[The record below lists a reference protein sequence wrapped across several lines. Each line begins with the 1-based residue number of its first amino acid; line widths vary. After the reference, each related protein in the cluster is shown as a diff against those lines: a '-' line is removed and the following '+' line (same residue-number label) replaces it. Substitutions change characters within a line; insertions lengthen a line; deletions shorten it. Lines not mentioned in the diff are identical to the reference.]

1 MPELPEVETIVR
13 ALREGGRGGAPL
25 VSRKVQS
32 VRLLW
37 ARSLAVPDES
47 SFLERLPGQDII
59 DISRRGKYIVM
70 QLSQDFMLVH
80 LRMSGDLRV
89 DKLVDN
95 PDQLLEPHDR
105 AAFWLNGDVR
115 LVFNDP
121 RKFGRIWLVSDPQT
135 VVGRL
140 GPEPLEE
147 TFVLPLFFSG
157 LQKRRRQLKPLLL
170 DQGFIAGI
178 GNIYASEI
186 LFEAGIHP
194 EKPGYLIMASE
205 FKQII
210 KSTRKI
216 LKQALKYNGTTIS
229 DFRRVDEKTGEFQ
242 NFLKVY
248 GRQGL
253 ACRICGE
260 KIQKLRQNQRS
271 TFLCPSCQ
279 N

>member
-178 GNIYASEI
+178 GNIYSDEALHLAGLHPCRLASSLSET
-186 LFEAGIHP
+186 EAESLYHALRQVLNEGIRTQ
-194 EKPGYLIMASE
+194 GASIDWIYRGGR
-205 FKQII
+205 FQNNFNVYQ
-210 KSTRKI
+210 R
-216 LKQALKYNGTTIS
+216 
-229 DFRRVDEKTGEFQ
+229 TGESCKTCGTPIIRLVVGQ
-242 NFLKVY
+242 R
-248 GRQGL
+248 GTH
-253 ACRICGE
+253 ICP
-260 KIQKLRQNQRS
+260 R
-271 TFLCPSCQ
+271 CQ
-279 N
+279 PES